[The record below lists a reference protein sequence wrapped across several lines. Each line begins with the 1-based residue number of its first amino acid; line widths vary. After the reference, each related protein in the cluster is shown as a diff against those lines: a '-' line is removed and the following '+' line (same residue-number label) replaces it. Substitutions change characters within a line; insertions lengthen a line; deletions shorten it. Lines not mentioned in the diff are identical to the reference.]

1 MEKNI
6 NIIFQGG
13 GIKGLSYVGV
23 LRYLEENNYKIKYIA
38 GTSVGAIIGSLVA
51 VGYDSYDLE
60 NIINQINEDVF
71 LYKKKGNNI
80 IKDKGLY
87 SLDRLEILLEK
98 LFLDKGKRVF
108 GDIKVGNNYK
118 IIMISTS
125 LNFKRIFVL
134 PHDLKL
140 ININPDTFPIAKAV
154 IMSASIPLFYEP
166 VKINKYT
173 FYDGG
178 MSDNFPKWCFKK
190 AIAFKVSKEK
200 SYLTKLRTK
209 IFGEINNK
217 NIVDEIYINTNF
229 VSSKDFKKG
238 LKYKFELYNSGYYA
252 TKKFFEKLKLL

>member
-23 LRYLEENNYKIKYIA
+23 LRYLEENNYKIKHIA

-87 SLDRLEILLEK
+87 SLDRLEMLLEK

-173 FYDGG
+173 FYDGVT
-178 MSDNFPKWCFKK
+178 PVPT
-190 AIAFKVSKEK
+190 KVMFDFICEYEEGS
-200 SYLTKLRTK
+200 R
-209 IFGEINNK
+209 K
-217 NIVDEIYINTNF
+217 NIKMLNPEDKEIKKI
-229 VSSKDFKKG
+229 SS
-238 LKYKFELYNSGYYA
+238 
-252 TKKFFEKLKLL
+252 

>member
-23 LRYLEENNYKIKYIA
+23 LRYLEENNYKIKHIA

-140 ININPDTFPIAKAV
+140 ININPDTFPIAKQ
-154 IMSASIPLFYEP
+154 
-166 VKINKYT
+166 
-173 FYDGG
+173 
-178 MSDNFPKWCFKK
+178 
-190 AIAFKVSKEK
+190 
-200 SYLTKLRTK
+200 
-209 IFGEINNK
+209 
-217 NIVDEIYINTNF
+217 
-229 VSSKDFKKG
+229 
-238 LKYKFELYNSGYYA
+238 
-252 TKKFFEKLKLL
+252 LL